1 MSLKGQI
8 KKDHELV
15 IFGSLLNG
23 LFDNGSSDLD
33 LTFIVKQN
41 RDLNHFEELKKVKNA
56 LVKSS
61 N

>member
-1 MSLKGQI
+1 MSLKEQI
-8 KKDHELV
+8 KEDHELV

-41 RDLNHFEELKKVKNA
+41 GCLDHF
-56 LVKSS
+56 
-61 N
+61 